1 MLRKVVATCS
11 LATPSVMDVFLPSDP
26 QRRMAMKQEAAA
38 RRLAKKITVEAAATS
53 DVIDVKYGRM
63 GEPEVPA
70 CVLQTLGKL
79 YLEKHLQL
87 QRPLGT
93 SDFFAQETA
102 KYQQALTDAESRLT
116 DFSRTEGVAAP
127 DILRTDMATQ
137 VATSEAALYQ
147 AKQAIAA
154 DEKRIENVTQQMAA
168 TPARSSTTESSV
180 AANLL
185 LENLNAT
192 LLAGQIKRSQL
203 LMKYDPNF
211 PLVKEADQEIAETQ
225 AAIANAE
232 KAKYVNATTDRDP
245 TYELLREDKAKTE
258 ADLASEKA
266 TAAALVNSVA
276 GMRAQMV
283 TLDADAVK
291 QSALIREAKAD
302 EGNYLLYLGKREQ
315 ERTSDALDLK
325 RIANVAIAVPA
336 VVPALPAHSPWLV
349 MFLGLI
355 AAVVMAVA
363 AAYVAEYLIHRSA
376 PLRK

>member
-1 MLRKVVATCS
+1 MT
-11 LATPSVMDVFLPSDP
+11 
-26 QRRMAMKQEAAA
+26 
-38 RRLAKKITVEAAATS
+38 
-53 DVIDVKYGRM
+53 
-63 GEPEVPA
+63 
-70 CVLQTLGKL
+70 
-79 YLEKHLQL
+79 
-87 QRPLGT
+87 
-93 SDFFAQETA
+93 
-102 KYQQALTDAESRLT
+102 
-116 DFSRTEGVAAP
+116 
-127 DILRTDMATQ
+127 
-137 VATSEAALYQ
+137 
-147 AKQAIAA
+147 
-154 DEKRIENVTQQMAA
+154 A

-315 ERTSDALDLK
+315 ERTSDAFDLK
-325 RIANVAIAVPA
+325 RIANVASLFRRWFRHCPRIAR
-336 VVPALPAHSPWLV
+336 
-349 MFLGLI
+349 G
-355 AAVVMAVA
+355 
-363 AAYVAEYLIHRSA
+363 
-376 PLRK
+376 